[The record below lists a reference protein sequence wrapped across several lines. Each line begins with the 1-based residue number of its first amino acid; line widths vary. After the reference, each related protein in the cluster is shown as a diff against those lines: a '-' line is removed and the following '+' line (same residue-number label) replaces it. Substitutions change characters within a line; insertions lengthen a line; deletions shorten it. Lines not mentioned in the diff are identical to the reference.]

1 LAETIS
7 NIPGT
12 WTSAID
18 ASSVAA
24 AASKKKSNG
33 LDMQGFLKLMAAQMQ
48 NQSLTSEADD
58 TQYITQLTLF
68 TAIQAINNQT
78 MQATKQYAS
87 SLVGKNV
94 HIHTTDTLTGIAK
107 DVTGTVSKAIFSSSS
122 GDCTIQVG
130 DQTYDVSD
138 VVEILDSE
146 NAQSNSEPT
155 EQNI

>member
-1 LAETIS
+1 MPNDIS
-7 NIPGT
+7 SISGT
-12 WTSAID
+12 WTSAVD
-18 ASSVAA
+18 SSSIAA
-24 AASKKKSNG
+24 AQSKKKSSG

-58 TQYITQLTLF
+58 SQYITQLTLF

-78 MQATKQYAS
+78 TQATKQYAS

-94 HIHTTDTLTGIAK
+94 RIHATDMLTGMAK

-130 DQTYDVSD
+130 DQTYDVAD
-138 VVEILDSE
+138 VVEILE
-146 NAQSNSEPT
+146 GTQSSTEPA

>member
-1 LAETIS
+1 MPDTIS

-18 ASSVAA
+18 SSSIAA

-58 TQYITQLTLF
+58 SQYITQLTLF

-78 MQATKQYAS
+78 TQATKQYAS

-94 HIHTTDTLTGIAK
+94 RIHATDMLTGMAK

-130 DQTYDVSD
+130 DQTYDVAD
-138 VVEILDSE
+138 VVEILE
-146 NAQSNSEPT
+146 GTQSSTEPA

>member
-1 LAETIS
+1 LPNDIS
-7 NIPGT
+7 SISGT
-12 WTSAID
+12 WTSAVD
-18 ASSVAA
+18 SSSIAA
-24 AASKKKSNG
+24 AQSKKKSSG

-48 NQSLTSEADD
+48 NQTLTSEADD
-58 TQYITQLTLF
+58 SQYITQLTLF
-68 TAIQAINNQT
+68 TAIQAINDQT
-78 MQATKQYAS
+78 TQATRQYAS

-94 HIHTTDTLTGIAK
+94 HIHTTDALTGMAK

-130 DQTYDVSD
+130 DQTYNVSD

-146 NAQSNSEPT
+146 NTQSNSESA